1 MLKWFLIVFII
12 VGITNAVN
20 LTDGLDG
27 LVAGSSAVSFGAILI
42 IAFWIFRH
50 PDYYSNFMSQNID
63 TLFDDRDCSIG
74 KKLSDNDLIGTPFQI
89 VIGKR
94 DISQGLVEVKDRLLD
109 TSEKIKIEDVKRV
122 VLQKLNS

>member
-1 MLKWFLIVFII
+1 MIEI
-12 VGITNAVN
+12 AV
-20 LTDGLDG
+20 L
-27 LVAGSSAVSFGAILI
+27 
-42 IAFWIFRH
+42 R
-50 PDYYSNFMSQNID
+50 
-63 TLFDDRDCSIG
+63 

-89 VIGKR
+89 VIGK

>member
-1 MLKWFLIVFII
+1 MYK
-12 VGITNAVN
+12 
-20 LTDGLDG
+20 
-27 LVAGSSAVSFGAILI
+27 
-42 IAFWIFRH
+42 R
-50 PDYYSNFMSQNID
+50 Q
-63 TLFDDRDCSIG
+63 IG